1 MNKILDPEL
10 YRVAKEVADNKY
22 KKPSAYKSGFIVRLY
37 KALGGKYGGKKK
49 EKDGL
54 SRWFKEDWRNQRG
67 QVGYKFKSDIYRP
80 TKRITE
86 DTPSTFSEL
95 EKERIEKAR
104 KIKAKKGRVKKF

>member
-37 KALGGKYGGKKK
+37 KALGGEYK

-67 QVGYKFKSDIYRP
+67 QVGYKFKSDIYRQ

-95 EKERIEKAR
+95 GKERIEKGR